1 MRMST
6 GHECTKRKL
15 PTEVALGCRRPTL
28 ASKGMEQTSVNTVI
42 SNLFQSDTENSRSSN
57 RYNKHLVYR
66 AARRGSIN
74 RVSVQ
79 LQKAWDSRLGR
90 APRGHLFFSPYLAH
104 RELSVSFGAWRLCS
118 F

>member
-57 RYNKHLVYR
+57 RYNNVLCCEER
-66 AARRGSIN
+66 AGS
-74 RVSVQ
+74 S
-79 LQKAWDSRLGR
+79 K
-90 APRGHLFFSPYLAH
+90 
-104 RELSVSFGAWRLCS
+104 ELYKSASM
-118 F
+118 

>member
-57 RYNKHLVYR
+57 RYNYWRRDPNADVQAVRFLVNC
-66 AARRGSIN
+66 RGSFLIGPA
-74 RVSVQ
+74 SF
-79 LQKAWDSRLGR
+79 
-90 APRGHLFFSPYLAH
+90 LFIFLLFP
-104 RELSVSFGAWRLCS
+104 F
-118 F
+118 